1 MNTFDHSP
9 TTDLVTELT
18 DRIAHSNGLDFVG
31 RDDLITLRNLL
42 TNHLDTMTNPY
53 IYTPN
58 PSKPASFVPP
68 RSMFEGKDKI
78 DGGPNSIDAP
88 LSEMDFTET
97 DFTANR
103 ISAKDYLRMPAT
115 AHKYCVKRRD
125 EYHTLNSYMSWHTS
139 PDGNKHCHIYNL
151 RIQKF
156 PEDYRLWGDVELADG
171 TVFVLETKQQL
182 MAYILAAYW

>member
-1 MNTFDHSP
+1 MNTFEHSP
-9 TTDLVTELT
+9 TIDIVTELLS
-18 DRIAHSNGLDFVG
+18 RIEHSNGLDFVG

-42 TNHLDTMTNPY
+42 TIHIDTMTNPH

-58 PSKPASFVPP
+58 PSKPATFTPP
-68 RSMFEGKDKI
+68 RSL
-78 DGGPNSIDAP
+78 SIWDSLYDVKLPTLDDPCA
-88 LSEMDFTET
+88 ET
-97 DFTANR
+97 DFTDNR

-115 AHKYCVKRRD
+115 AHKYCAKRRE
-125 EYHTLNSYMSWHTS
+125 EYATLNSYMSWNTD
-139 PDGNKHCHIYNL
+139 PDGNKYCNIYNL

-156 PEDYRLWGDVELADG
+156 PEDYRLWGDVELSDG